1 MKESSSKQEGGIYN
15 PLCNMNDKGSC
26 RKRKLNEDDNISNDI
41 NEEDNNLKRKKQR
54 KDIKN
59 IRQIMNIFN
68 GIFNWIVSK
77 GMNRIPC
84 REIENINDV
93 DFFNF
98 NNVLSKHYG
107 SKIIFVTDDSISKS
121 ENILGDDNKV
131 GWITR
136 RRRDVGHEWLIIK
149 LKHPSIIYGIEL
161 NFDNIVED
169 VCPHLSIEVSENNA
183 IDDIIKE
190 EEFILNERDKVGNF
204 TTFTK
209 NEIEDN
215 VSDNTKVEKNKDM
228 ENIKNMDILK
238 DTENIKN
245 EQTIKRVENIK
256 NIHGTQNI
264 VNYDK
269 NSKRKSYNFLDS
281 YKIDKSISDLLE
293 QQNTPWVELLQADCV
308 DFLKTVGKKKT
319 YYFKINNEDLI
330 KKPWTHIR
338 VNLYPDGG
346 INKINFFGEFI
357 SLFKKHTI
365 ISKQKI
371 FLNKPENGCTLIYY
385 HCDHI
390 YKGHPKYIIDSYKT
404 DGFCT
409 KRLINRPPI
418 ILRTLTNNS
427 ICNSSIFK
435 FGVRGIVENFS
446 IDIGNYKYDHPEC
459 IQIYLLDCI
468 DILTLNLLEQ
478 KKIFEEDEK
487 LLKKKIQWIQLPPF
501 KITTTNQ
508 KKTFF
513 HFNLLEYNL
522 THMERTA
529 THFKISILPDGGI
542 SQINVIG
549 TVLSTSL

>member
-1 MKESSSKQEGGIYN
+1 MKDSSSKEEGALYN
-15 PLCNMNDKGSC
+15 PLCNLDDKGTC
-26 RKRKLNEDDNISNDI
+26 KKRKMYEDDISNDI
-41 NEEDNNLKRKKQR
+41 NEENNNFNRKKQR

-68 GIFNWIVSK
+68 DIFNWIVSK
-77 GMNRIPC
+77 GMNKIPC

-107 SKIIFVTDDSISKS
+107 SKIIFVTDDSISNS
-121 ENILGDDNKV
+121 ENILGDDDKV

-149 LKHPSIIYGIEL
+149 LKHPCIIYGIEL
-161 NFDNIVED
+161 NFDNIAED
-169 VCPHLSIEVSENNA
+169 VCPHLSIEVSDNNA

-190 EEFILNERDKVGNF
+190 EEFILNERDNVDNF
-204 TTFTK
+204 TIFTR
-209 NEIEDN
+209 NEIEDK
-215 VSDNTKVEKNKDM
+215 VSDNIKMEKNKDM
-228 ENIKNMDILK
+228 ENIKNLEILK

-245 EQTIKRVENIK
+245 DQIIECVDNSKNMHWTQT
-256 NIHGTQNI
+256 I
-264 VNYDK
+264 VNYEK
-269 NSKRKSYNFLDS
+269 EPIRKSYNFLDS

-293 QQNTPWVELLQADCV
+293 EQNTPWVELLQADCV

-330 KKPWTHIR
+330 KKPWSHIR

-346 INKINFFGEFI
+346 INKINFYGEFI

-390 YKGHPKYIIDSYKT
+390 YKGHPKYIIDSCKT

-418 ILRTLTNNS
+418 ILRNLTNNC
-427 ICNSSIFK
+427 ILNSSIFK
-435 FGVRGIVENFS
+435 FGVRGIVENFT
-446 IDIGNYKYDHPEC
+446 IDIGNYIYDHPEC

-487 LLKKKIQWIQLPPF
+487 LLKKKIEWIQLPPF
-501 KITTTNQ
+501 KIKTNE

-513 HFNLLEYNL
+513 HFNLLEYNF
-522 THMERTA
+522 TIMERTA
-529 THFKISILPDGGI
+529 THFKISIHPDGGI

-549 TVLSTSL
+549 TVLSTYL